1 MNCGPFMFQWACFAC
16 SSRSI
21 ASASRWFKR
30 SITWLRVDSGRSL
43 SVACVAPAMVGSGL
57 ESMWSA
63 LLDERAVAQL
73 GVGAPQ
79 LRLGIHDDG
88 SLPRHRLRDR
98 PAGDEQEA
106 DALFARLYGDLVARI
121 EQHERAVAGELRRAG
136 GVPDPFGPDRAG
148 GGGVAEAAA
157 ALEDVGKGV
166 VRRFDGQRFA
176 HPRRY
181 PHIEVAGI
189 GGDAVHGTRF
199 TPEAAASNPHPLAVV
214 VHYFR
219 DVGGRDVLR

>member
-1 MNCGPFMFQWACFAC
+1 MNCGPFTFQWACFAC

-88 SLPRHRLRDR
+88 PLPRHRLRDR
-98 PAGDEQEA
+98 PAGDEQKP
-106 DALFARLYGDLVARI
+106 DTLLTRLHGDLVARI
-121 EQHERAVAGELRRAG
+121 EQHERAIAGELRRPGRVSA
-136 GVPDPFGPDRAG
+136 PFGADR
-148 GGGVAEAAA
+148 
-157 ALEDVGKGV
+157 L
-166 VRRFDGQRFA
+166 
-176 HPRRY
+176 
-181 PHIEVAGI
+181 
-189 GGDAVHGTRF
+189 
-199 TPEAAASNPHPLAVV
+199 
-214 VHYFR
+214 
-219 DVGGRDVLR
+219 GRGR